1 MVGRH
6 YQLDGREF
14 EQGPGVGDGQGCLAC
29 CIPRGHKESD
39 TTEWLNRTFF
49 HLVTKV
55 IVAHFHLYHN
65 SNCLMLDSAHPC
77 HRPHALSTLHN
88 SRCTH
93 NLVYLNPPQIL
104 KCTLFFQACLL
115 FPFSRTVPLRWWF
128 CIRDSLPLT
137 TQESLPLPSLGSY
150 GIWHGSPLGNI
161 FHFTMEWHPH
171 SPLAVRFLQA
181 GPVVA
186 LFHSKCSAHCLT
198 LNRCPVTASQ

>member
-1 MVGRH
+1 M
-6 YQLDGREF
+6 
-14 EQGPGVGDGQGCLAC
+14 
-29 CIPRGHKESD
+29 
-39 TTEWLNRTFF
+39 
-49 HLVTKV
+49 
-55 IVAHFHLYHN
+55 AHFHLYHN

-77 HRPHALSTLHN
+77 HRLHALSTLHN

-93 NLVYLNPPQIL
+93 SLVYLNPSQIL

-150 GIWHGSPLGNI
+150 GIWHGPPLGNI

-186 LFHSKCSAHCLT
+186 LFHSKCSAAHCLT